1 MIYVAVFNLMVVLRL
16 ALANAIRMRGQLY
29 IPLLI
34 ALLLFSAFRFEVGC
48 DWTGYLNQ
56 YFVFGSIPF
65 HEIWSQPRETLW
77 ISVFSLQTWL
87 GLPYP
92 WINVFSSLIFF
103 VGLHA
108 MARRQPDPLAFLVL
122 LFPILIINMPMSGIR
137 QGAAI
142 GIMFF
147 AFNAFIDRKTLRF
160 VVLTLIAA
168 GLHSS
173 ALVFLLLAPLVSG
186 AYSRKRQFLAV
197 FLALPGSLLLVQGD
211 AGELA
216 LERYVGTGVDA
227 AGAVFRVGLITIT
240 GAYFFLFLR
249 RKWQAQ
255 FPADFKL
262 AIIGALLML
271 GMFALLPLSSVIA
284 DRLAYYL
291 LPIQAMI
298 FARLPFLQIRN
309 DRAIHVTFPYVLLGV
324 TFLVWSSISWHF
336 AQCYLPYQTW
346 LFGFPEEIIWAF

>member
-16 ALANAIRMRGQLY
+16 VLVRAVRMRGQLY
-29 IPLLI
+29 IPLLV
-34 ALLLFSAFRFEVGC
+34 ALFLFSAFRFEVGC

-56 YFVFGSIPF
+56 YFVYGSILF
-65 HEIWSQPRETLW
+65 SEVWTQQREALW
-77 ISVFSLQTWL
+77 VSLFTLQTWL
-87 GLPYP
+87 DLPYP
-92 WINVFSSLIFF
+92 WINVFSSFIFF
-103 VGLHA
+103 IGLHA
-108 MARRQPDPLAFLVL
+108 MARRQPDPFAFLIL

-137 QGAAI
+137 QAAAI

-147 AFNAFIDRKTLRF
+147 AFNAFVDRKTLRF
-160 VVLTLIAA
+160 VAFTLIAA
-168 GLHSS
+168 ALHSS

-186 AYSRKRQFLAV
+186 SYSRKRLFLALV
-197 FLALPGSLLLVQGD
+197 LALPGAFFLVQGD
-211 AGELA
+211 AGEMA
-216 LERYVGTGVDA
+216 MDRYVGTGIDA
-227 AGAVFRVGLITIT
+227 AGAVFRIGLVSIT
-240 GAYFFLFLR
+240 GAYFFMFLR

-271 GMFALLPLSSVIA
+271 AMLALLPISSVIA

-291 LPIQAMI
+291 LPVQAMI
-298 FARLPFLQIRN
+298 FARIPFLPIRN
-309 DRAIHVTFPYVLLGV
+309 ERIVHIAFPYVLLGV
-324 TFLVWSSISWHF
+324 TFLVWTSISRHF